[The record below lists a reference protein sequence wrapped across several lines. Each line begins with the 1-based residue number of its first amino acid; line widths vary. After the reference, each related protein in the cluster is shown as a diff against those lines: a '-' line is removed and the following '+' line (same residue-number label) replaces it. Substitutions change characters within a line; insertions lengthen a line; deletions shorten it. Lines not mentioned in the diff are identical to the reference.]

1 MNKMFRRGISAVLA
15 AGVIGA
21 AVWAPLSTAQNDE
34 TYRQLKLFGDVFDT
48 VRQNYVEEVDDKE
61 LIEAAIQGML
71 QSLDPH
77 SAFEAPEAYEETR
90 KDVRGTF
97 GGIGIQVTME
107 DGYVKVIAPI
117 DDTPGARAGL
127 QAEDLITAL
136 DGESVQGKTLDEAVD
151 VMRGELGSDITLS
164 VFRPATQESFD
175 VTVTRGNIPLLSVR
189 SVIEDDDIGYIRIN
203 RFLGTTG
210 KSLENEITSLKEE
223 AAENDV
229 ELAGYIL
236 DLRNNPGGNLNQS
249 IVVADAFL
257 EQGEIVSVRNRNS
270 EDDASYF
277 AKAGDL
283 IDGKPLVVLINGG
296 SASASEIVA
305 GALQDHQRGIL
316 LGTPTF
322 GKGSV
327 QTLIGLR
334 DQGGLRLTTARYYTP
349 SGDSIQAKGIEPDI
363 LVELAKLEPLEGY
376 GSENFRYES
385 DYNNALDDGANTDA
399 AAEGSDEADSDNAA
413 PSDNGTADDDTAPA
427 TDGEDGN
434 TDGDADGDAA
444 PGDGEGS
451 EESGEGEDDAAAED
465 EPAEEEFFDFQLV
478 RAKDLIR
485 GIAIFQN

>member
-1 MNKMFRRGISAVLA
+1 MNKIFRRGISAVLA
-15 AGVIGA
+15 AGVVGA

-48 VRQNYVEEVDDKE
+48 VRQNYVEEVDEKS

-77 SAFEAPEAYEETR
+77 SAFEPPEAYEETR

-136 DGESVQGKTLDEAVD
+136 DGESVQGKTLDQAVEI
-151 VMRGELGSDITLS
+151 MRGELGSDITLS
-164 VFRPATQESFD
+164 VYRPATQESFD
-175 VTVTRGNIPLLSVR
+175 VTVTRGNIPLMSVR
-189 SVIEDDDIGYIRIN
+189 TIIEDDDIGYIRIN

-210 KSLENEITSLKEE
+210 KSLETEIAKLQEE
-223 AAENDV
+223 AEEKDI

-236 DLRNNPGGNLNQS
+236 DLRNNPGGNLSQS
-249 IVVADAFL
+249 IRVADAFL
-257 EQGEIVSVRNRNS
+257 EQGEIVSVRNRDS
-270 EDDASYF
+270 AEDASYF
-277 AKAGDL
+277 AEEGDL
-283 IDGKPLVVLINGG
+283 LNGKPLVVLINGG

-305 GALQDHQRGIL
+305 GALQDHKRGIL

-327 QTLIGLR
+327 QTLIGLG

-376 GSENFRYES
+376 SSENFRYES
-385 DYNNALDDGANTDA
+385 DFNNALDDGAAEGEEAEDA
-399 AAEGSDEADSDNAA
+399 TPADETAPEEAAPAEGEEGTEGEGQDGEAPADGEEGDEETAAE
-413 PSDNGTADDDTAPA
+413 
-427 TDGEDGN
+427 
-434 TDGDADGDAA
+434 
-444 PGDGEGS
+444 
-451 EESGEGEDDAAAED
+451 EE
-465 EPAEEEFFDFQLV
+465 PEEEFFDFQLV

>member
-1 MNKMFRRGISAVLA
+1 M
-15 AGVIGA
+15 
-21 AVWAPLSTAQNDE
+21 
-34 TYRQLKLFGDVFDT
+34 
-48 VRQNYVEEVDDKE
+48 
-61 LIEAAIQGML
+61 
-71 QSLDPH
+71 
-77 SAFEAPEAYEETR
+77 
-90 KDVRGTF
+90 
-97 GGIGIQVTME
+97 
-107 DGYVKVIAPI
+107 
-117 DDTPGARAGL
+117 
-127 QAEDLITAL
+127 
-136 DGESVQGKTLDEAVD
+136 
-151 VMRGELGSDITLS
+151 
-164 VFRPATQESFD
+164 
-175 VTVTRGNIPLLSVR
+175 
-189 SVIEDDDIGYIRIN
+189 EDDDIGYIRIN

-210 KSLENEITSLKEE
+210 KSLETEIASLKEE

-327 QTLIGLR
+327 QTLIGLG

-385 DYNNALDDGANTDA
+385 DYNNALDDGANKDE
-399 AAEGSDEADSDNAA
+399 AAEGEADDAA
-413 PSDNGTADDDTAPA
+413 PAEDADADETAPA
-427 TDGEDGN
+427 EGDSTDIDA
-434 TDGDADGDAA
+434 TD
-444 PGDGEGS
+444 S
-451 EESGEGEDDAAAED
+451 EA
-465 EPAEEEFFDFQLV
+465 PAE
-478 RAKDLIR
+478 
-485 GIAIFQN
+485 G

>member
-1 MNKMFRRGISAVLA
+1 MNKIFRRGISAVLA

-48 VRQNYVEEVDDKE
+48 VRQNYVEEVDEKS

-77 SAFEAPEAYEETR
+77 SAFEPPEAYEETR

-136 DGESVQGKTLDEAVD
+136 DGESVQGKTLDQAVEI
-151 VMRGELGSDITLS
+151 MRGELGSDITLS
-164 VFRPATQESFD
+164 VYRPATQESFD
-175 VTVTRGNIPLLSVR
+175 VTVTRGNIPLMSVR
-189 SVIEDDDIGYIRIN
+189 TIIEDGDIGYIRIN

-210 KSLENEITSLKEE
+210 KSLETEIAKLQEE
-223 AAENDV
+223 AEENDV
-229 ELAGYIL
+229 ELVGYIL

-249 IVVADAFL
+249 IRVADAFL
-257 EQGEIVSVRNRNS
+257 EQGEIVSVRNRDS
-270 EDDASYF
+270 AEDASYF
-277 AKAGDL
+277 AEKGDL
-283 IDGKPLVVLINGG
+283 INGKPLVVLINGG

-305 GALQDHQRGIL
+305 GALQDHKRGIL

-327 QTLIGLR
+327 QTLIGLG

-376 GSENFRYES
+376 SSENFRYES
-385 DYNNALDDGANTDA
+385 DFNNALDDGA
-399 AAEGSDEADSDNAA
+399 AEGEETEDATPADETATDEEA
-413 PSDNGTADDDTAPA
+413 PSE
-427 TDGEDGN
+427 GE
-434 TDGDADGDAA
+434 
-444 PGDGEGS
+444 EGI
-451 EESGEGEDDAAAED
+451 EGEGEGQDGETPADGEEGDEETAEEEE
-465 EPAEEEFFDFQLV
+465 EPAEEFFDFQLV

>member
-1 MNKMFRRGISAVLA
+1 MNKIFRRGISAVLA

-48 VRQNYVEEVDDKE
+48 VRQNYVEEVDEKS

-77 SAFEAPEAYEETR
+77 SAFEPPEAYEETR

-136 DGESVQGKTLDEAVD
+136 DGESVQGKTLDQAVEI
-151 VMRGELGSDITLS
+151 MRGELGSDITLS
-164 VFRPATQESFD
+164 VYRPATQESFD
-175 VTVTRGNIPLLSVR
+175 VTVTRGNIPLMSVR
-189 SVIEDDDIGYIRIN
+189 TIIEDGDIGYIRIN

-210 KSLENEITSLKEE
+210 KSLETEIAKLQEE
-223 AAENDV
+223 AEDNDV

-249 IVVADAFL
+249 IRVADAFL
-257 EQGEIVSVRNRNS
+257 EQGEIVSVRNRDS
-270 EDDASYF
+270 AEDASYF
-277 AKAGDL
+277 AEKGDL
-283 IDGKPLVVLINGG
+283 INGKPLVVLINGG

-305 GALQDHQRGIL
+305 GALQDHKRGIL

-327 QTLIGLR
+327 QTLIGLG

-376 GSENFRYES
+376 SSENFRYES
-385 DYNNALDDGANTDA
+385 DFNNALDDGA
-399 AAEGSDEADSDNAA
+399 AEGEEAEDATPADE
-413 PSDNGTADDDTAPA
+413 TATDEEAPA
-427 TDGEDGN
+427 EGE
-434 TDGDADGDAA
+434 
-444 PGDGEGS
+444 EGI
-451 EESGEGEDDAAAED
+451 EGEGEGQDGETPADGEEGDEETAEEE
-465 EPAEEEFFDFQLV
+465 EPAEEFFDFQLV

>member
-1 MNKMFRRGISAVLA
+1 MNKIFRRGISAVLA

-48 VRQNYVEEVDDKE
+48 VRQNYVEEVDEKS

-77 SAFEAPEAYEETR
+77 SAFEPPEAYEETR

-136 DGESVQGKTLDEAVD
+136 DGESVQGKTLDQAVEI
-151 VMRGELGSDITLS
+151 MRGELGSDITLS
-164 VFRPATQESFD
+164 VYRPATQESFD
-175 VTVTRGNIPLLSVR
+175 VTVTRGNIPLMSVR
-189 SVIEDDDIGYIRIN
+189 TIIEDGDIGYIRIN

-210 KSLENEITSLKEE
+210 KSLETEIAKLQEE
-223 AAENDV
+223 AEENDV
-229 ELAGYIL
+229 ELVGYIL

-249 IVVADAFL
+249 IRVADAFL
-257 EQGEIVSVRNRNS
+257 EQGEIVSVRNRDS
-270 EDDASYF
+270 AEDASYF
-277 AKAGDL
+277 AEKGDL
-283 IDGKPLVVLINGG
+283 INGKPLVVLINGG

-305 GALQDHQRGIL
+305 GALQDHKRGIL

-327 QTLIGLR
+327 QTLIGLG

-376 GSENFRYES
+376 SSENFRYES
-385 DYNNALDDGANTDA
+385 DFNNALDDGA
-399 AAEGSDEADSDNAA
+399 AEGEEAEDATPADETATDEEA
-413 PSDNGTADDDTAPA
+413 PSE
-427 TDGEDGN
+427 GE
-434 TDGDADGDAA
+434 
-444 PGDGEGS
+444 EGI
-451 EESGEGEDDAAAED
+451 EGEGEGQDGETPADGEEGDEETAEEE
-465 EPAEEEFFDFQLV
+465 EPAEEFFDFQLV

>member
-1 MNKMFRRGISAVLA
+1 MNKLFRRGVSFVLA
-15 AGVIGA
+15 AGVVGA
-21 AVWAPLSTAQNDE
+21 AVWAPLSTAQNED
-34 TYRQLKLFGDVFDT
+34 TYQQLKLFGDVFDT
-48 VRQNYVEEVDDKE
+48 VRSNYVEEVDEKE

-77 SAFEAPEAYEETR
+77 SAFEPPEAYEETR

-117 DDTPGARAGL
+117 DDTPGAKAGL

-136 DGESVQGKTLDEAVD
+136 DGESVQGKTLDQAVE
-151 VMRGELGSDITLS
+151 VMRGELGTDIVLT

-189 SVIEDDDIGYIRIN
+189 TVIEDGDIGYIRIN

-210 KSLENEITSLKEE
+210 ESLEKEIVKLQEE
-223 AAENDV
+223 AAENDQK
-229 ELAGYIL
+229 LAGYIL
-236 DLRNNPGGNLNQS
+236 DLRNNPGGNLSQS
-249 IVVADAFL
+249 IRVADAFL

-277 AKAGDL
+277 ARQGDFL
-283 IDGKPLVVLINGG
+283 DGAPLVVLINGG

-305 GALQDHQRGIL
+305 GALQDHKRAIL
-316 LGTPTF
+316 LGTPSF

-327 QTLIGLR
+327 QTLIGLGE
-334 DQGGLRLTTARYYTP
+334 QGGLRLTTARYFTP

-363 LVELAKLEPLEGY
+363 LVELARLEPLEGY
-376 GSENFRYES
+376 SSDNFRYES
-385 DYNNALDDGANTDA
+385 DYNNALSDGEKADEATTEETSTDGEAAPAEEEEAPAEGEEAPAEGEEAPAEGEEAPAEGEEEDA
-399 AAEGSDEADSDNAA
+399 AAEEAQ
-413 PSDNGTADDDTAPA
+413 
-427 TDGEDGN
+427 
-434 TDGDADGDAA
+434 
-444 PGDGEGS
+444 
-451 EESGEGEDDAAAED
+451 
-465 EPAEEEFFDFQLV
+465 EEFFDFQLV

>member
-1 MNKMFRRGISAVLA
+1 MNKLFRRGITAVLA

-48 VRQNYVEEVDDKE
+48 VRQNYVEEVE
-61 LIEAAIQGML
+61 EGALIEAAIQGML

-77 SAFEAPEAYEETR
+77 SAFEPPEAYEETR

-136 DGESVQGKTLDEAVD
+136 DGESVQGKTLDQAVEI
-151 VMRGELGSDITLS
+151 MRGELGSDIMLT
-164 VFRPATQESFD
+164 VYRPATQETFD

-189 SVIEDDDIGYIRIN
+189 TIIEDGDIGYIRIN

-210 KSLENEITSLKEE
+210 KSLEREIAKLKEE
-223 AAENDV
+223 AEENETD
-229 ELAGYIL
+229 LAGYIL
-236 DLRNNPGGNLNQS
+236 DLRNNPGGNLSQS
-249 IVVADAFL
+249 IRVANAFL

-270 EDDASYF
+270 EEDASYF
-277 AKAGDL
+277 AEKGDI

-305 GALQDHQRGIL
+305 GALQDHRRGIL

-327 QTLIGLR
+327 QTLIGLG

-385 DYNNALDDGANTDA
+385 DYNNALDDGAGEGES
-399 AAEGSDEADSDNAA
+399 AEE
-413 PSDNGTADDDTAPA
+413 GTAVP
-427 TDGEDGN
+427 GE
-434 TDGDADGDAA
+434 DGDAA
-444 PGDGEGS
+444 PAESDDGTTPAEGEDATPADESGETGDGE
-451 EESGEGEDDAAAED
+451 APAPED
-465 EPAEEEFFDFQLV
+465 ETETETETEAEAEAEAEEFFDFQLV

>member
-1 MNKMFRRGISAVLA
+1 MNKMFRRGISGLLA
-15 AGVIGA
+15 IGVVSA

-48 VRQNYVEEVDDKE
+48 VRQNYVEEVDDTA

-77 SAFEAPEAYEETR
+77 SAFEPPEAYEETR

-136 DGESVQGKTLDEAVD
+136 DGESVQGKTLDQAVEI
-151 VMRGELGSDITLS
+151 MRGELGSDILLT
-164 VFRPATQESFD
+164 VYRPATQETFD

-189 SVIEDDDIGYIRIN
+189 TIIEDDDIGYIRIN

-210 KSLENEITSLKEE
+210 KSLENEIANLQEE
-223 AAENDV
+223 AAERDI

-236 DLRNNPGGNLNQS
+236 DLRNNPGGNLIQS
-249 IVVADAFL
+249 IRVADAFL
-257 EQGEIVSVRNRNS
+257 EQGEIVSVRNRSS
-270 EDDASYF
+270 EEDASYF
-277 AKAGDL
+277 AEKGDL
-283 IDGKPLVVLINGG
+283 IAGKPLVVLINGG

-305 GALQDHQRGIL
+305 GALQDQKRGIL

-327 QTLIGLR
+327 QTLIGLG

-349 SGDSIQAKGIEPDI
+349 SGASIQAKGIEPDI

-385 DYNNALDDGANTDA
+385 DYNNALDDGDTDNTE
-399 AAEGSDEADSDNAA
+399 AAE
-413 PSDNGTADDDTAPA
+413 DDTTAPA
-427 TDGEDGN
+427 TDEADDATPTGEGE
-434 TDGDADGDAA
+434 
-444 PGDGEGS
+444 GEGS
-451 EESGEGEDDAAAED
+451 ENGDADEAAEEE
-465 EPAEEEFFDFQLV
+465 EPAEEFFDFQLV

>member
-1 MNKMFRRGISAVLA
+1 MNKLFRRGITAVLA

-48 VRQNYVEEVDDKE
+48 VRQNYVEEVE
-61 LIEAAIQGML
+61 EGALIEAAIQGML

-77 SAFEAPEAYEETR
+77 SAFEPPEAYEETR

-136 DGESVQGKTLDEAVD
+136 DGESVQGKTLDQAVEI
-151 VMRGELGSDITLS
+151 MRGELGSDIMLT
-164 VFRPATQESFD
+164 VYRPATQETFD

-189 SVIEDDDIGYIRIN
+189 TIIEDGDIGYIRIN

-210 KSLENEITSLKEE
+210 KSLEREIAKLKEE
-223 AAENDV
+223 AEENETD
-229 ELAGYIL
+229 LAGYIL
-236 DLRNNPGGNLNQS
+236 DLRNNPGGNLSQS
-249 IVVADAFL
+249 IRVANAFL

-270 EDDASYF
+270 EEDASYF
-277 AKAGDL
+277 AEKGDI

-305 GALQDHQRGIL
+305 GALQDHRRGIL

-327 QTLIGLR
+327 QTLIGLG

-385 DYNNALDDGANTDA
+385 DYNNALDDGAGEGES
-399 AAEGSDEADSDNAA
+399 AEE
-413 PSDNGTADDDTAPA
+413 GTAVP
-427 TDGEDGN
+427 GE
-434 TDGDADGDAA
+434 DGDAA
-444 PGDGEGS
+444 PAESDDGTTPAEG
-451 EESGEGEDDAAAED
+451 EDATPADESGETGEGEAPAPED
-465 EPAEEEFFDFQLV
+465 EAEAEEFFDFQLV

>member
-1 MNKMFRRGISAVLA
+1 MNKIFRRGISAVLA
-15 AGVIGA
+15 AGVVGA

-48 VRQNYVEEVDDKE
+48 VRQNYVEEVDEKS

-77 SAFEAPEAYEETR
+77 SAFEPPEAYEETR

-136 DGESVQGKTLDEAVD
+136 DGESVQGKTLDQAVEI
-151 VMRGELGSDITLS
+151 MRGELGSDITLS
-164 VFRPATQESFD
+164 VYRPATQESFD
-175 VTVTRGNIPLLSVR
+175 VTVTRGNIPLMSVR
-189 SVIEDDDIGYIRIN
+189 TIIEDDDIGYIRIN

-210 KSLENEITSLKEE
+210 KSLETEIAKLQEE
-223 AAENDV
+223 AEEKDI

-236 DLRNNPGGNLNQS
+236 DLRNNPGGNLSQS
-249 IVVADAFL
+249 IRVADAFL
-257 EQGEIVSVRNRNS
+257 EQGEIVSVRNRDS
-270 EDDASYF
+270 AEDASYF
-277 AKAGDL
+277 AEAGDL
-283 IDGKPLVVLINGG
+283 LNGKPLVVLINGG

-305 GALQDHQRGIL
+305 GALQDHKRGIL

-327 QTLIGLR
+327 QTLIGLG

-376 GSENFRYES
+376 SSENFRYES
-385 DYNNALDDGANTDA
+385 DFNNALDDGA
-399 AAEGSDEADSDNAA
+399 AEGEEA
-413 PSDNGTADDDTAPA
+413 
-427 TDGEDGN
+427 E
-434 TDGDADGDAA
+434 DAA
-444 PGDGEGS
+444 PA
-451 EESGEGEDDAAAED
+451 DDAAPEEEAPAEGEEGTEGEGQD
-465 EPAEEEFFDFQLV
+465 GEAPVDGEEGDEETVAEEEPAEEFFDFQLV

>member
-1 MNKMFRRGISAVLA
+1 MNKLFRRGVSFVLA
-15 AGVIGA
+15 AGVVGA
-21 AVWAPLSTAQNDE
+21 AVWAPLSTAQNED
-34 TYRQLKLFGDVFDT
+34 TYQQLKLFGDVFDT
-48 VRQNYVEEVDDKE
+48 VRSNYVEEVDEKE

-77 SAFEAPEAYEETR
+77 SAFEPPEAYEETR

-117 DDTPGARAGL
+117 DDTPGAKAGL

-136 DGESVQGKTLDEAVD
+136 DGESVQGKTLDQAVE
-151 VMRGELGSDITLS
+151 VMRGELGTDIVLT

-189 SVIEDDDIGYIRIN
+189 TVIEDGDIGYIRIN

-210 KSLENEITSLKEE
+210 ESLEKEIVKLQEE
-223 AAENDV
+223 AAENDQK
-229 ELAGYIL
+229 LAGYIL
-236 DLRNNPGGNLNQS
+236 DLRNNPGGNLSQS
-249 IVVADAFL
+249 IRVADAFL

-277 AKAGDL
+277 ARQGDFL
-283 IDGKPLVVLINGG
+283 DGAPLVVLINGG

-305 GALQDHQRGIL
+305 GALQDHKRAIL
-316 LGTPTF
+316 LGTPSF

-327 QTLIGLR
+327 QTLIGLGE
-334 DQGGLRLTTARYYTP
+334 QGGLRLTTARYFTP

-363 LVELAKLEPLEGY
+363 LVELARLEPLEGY
-376 GSENFRYES
+376 SSDNFRYES
-385 DYNNALDDGANTDA
+385 DYNNALSDGEKADEEATTEETSTEGEAAPAEEEEEAPAEGEEAPAEGEEAPAEGEEAPAEGEEEDA
-399 AAEGSDEADSDNAA
+399 AAEEAQ
-413 PSDNGTADDDTAPA
+413 
-427 TDGEDGN
+427 
-434 TDGDADGDAA
+434 
-444 PGDGEGS
+444 
-451 EESGEGEDDAAAED
+451 
-465 EPAEEEFFDFQLV
+465 EEFFDFQLV

>member
-1 MNKMFRRGISAVLA
+1 MNKMFRRGVSAALA
-15 AGVIGA
+15 AGVVGA
-21 AVWAPLSTAQNDE
+21 AVWAPMSTAQNDE

-48 VRQNYVEEVDDKE
+48 VRQNYVEEVDDQA

-77 SAFEAPEAYEETR
+77 SAFEKPEAYEETR

-136 DGESVQGKTLDEAVD
+136 DGESVQGKTLDQAVE
-151 VMRGELGSDITLS
+151 VMRGELGSDITLTIY
-164 VFRPATQESFD
+164 RPATQETFD
-175 VTVTRGNIPLLSVR
+175 VTVTRGNIPLMSVR
-189 SVIEDDDIGYIRIN
+189 TLIEDGDIGYIRIN

-210 KSLENEITSLKEE
+210 KSLENELEKLEEE
-223 AAENDV
+223 AAEQDV
-229 ELAGYIL
+229 ELLGYIL
-236 DLRNNPGGNLNQS
+236 DLRNNPGGNLTES
-249 IVVADAFL
+249 IRVADAFL
-257 EQGEIVSVRNRNS
+257 EQGEIVSVRNRNH

-277 AKAGDL
+277 AREGDL
-283 IDGKPLVVLINGG
+283 LNGKPLVVLINGG

-305 GALQDHQRGIL
+305 GALQDHKRAIL

-327 QTLIGLR
+327 QTLIGLGE
-334 DQGGLRLTTARYYTP
+334 QGGLRLTTARYYTP

-363 LVELAKLEPLEGY
+363 LVELARLEPLEGY
-376 GSENFRYES
+376 SSDNFRYES
-385 DYNNALDDGANTDA
+385 DYNNALDDGSAEDGEAAEGEGTEGTDA
-399 AAEGSDEADSDNAA
+399 ATETETD
-413 PSDNGTADDDTAPA
+413 A
-427 TDGEDGN
+427 TPE
-434 TDGDADGDAA
+434 DADGEA
-444 PGDGEGS
+444 PAE
-451 EESGEGEDDAAAED
+451 GEGEGDDAA
-465 EPAEEEFFDFQLV
+465 EEENDEEAERFFDFQLV

-485 GIAIFQN
+485 GIAIYQN